1 MIDYEIIGWVYKEM
15 DMEVVTENRELLIPK
30 TSRGR
35 KKTWTPSLLMSPVY
49 ILNSIEI
56 ENLRNQK
63 YCVRVMNNTGNESFE
78 IPGTFTVDGF
88 EKFIKDYIEQI

>member
-1 MIDYEIIGWVYKEM
+1 
-15 DMEVVTENRELLIPK
+15 
-30 TSRGR
+30 
-35 KKTWTPSLLMSPVY
+35 MSPVY